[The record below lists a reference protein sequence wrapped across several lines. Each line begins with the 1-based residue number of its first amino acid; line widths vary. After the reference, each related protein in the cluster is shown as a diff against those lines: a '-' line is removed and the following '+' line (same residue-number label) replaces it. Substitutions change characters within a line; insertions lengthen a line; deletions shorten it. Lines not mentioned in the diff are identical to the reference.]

1 MCNLGVRPTFDETNF
16 VMEVHFIDEKLDDL
30 YGKKI
35 TVEFL
40 ERIRDEQ
47 KFSHSQELIKQLNKD
62 KQFCMRLMQKYK

>member
-1 MCNLGVRPTFDETNF
+1 MCNLGVRPTFDETDF

-47 KFSHSQELIKQLNKD
+47 KFSHSQKLIKQLHKD
-62 KQFCMRLMQKYK
+62 KQICMRLMQKYK

>member
-1 MCNLGVRPTFDETNF
+1 MCNLGVRPTFDEDDF
-16 VMEVHFIDEKLDDL
+16 VMEVHFIDENLDNL

-62 KQFCMRLMQKYK
+62 KHFCVKLMQKYK